1 MASLKRQLRKILAS
15 KVSYGQ
21 SKHIGNRD
29 GSAEHKIYSSSTF
42 QIYQKVGIRYIEYIM
57 ENEPDCRSLQ
67 SAYDKGYA
75 RQYIENLMEQG
86 KSPFTIAQARS
97 ALAKIHNKSG
107 LEICPTIPMRH
118 AREIT
123 RSRKPVER
131 DLKMQE
137 SHRDLYTCARNCG
150 LRRRELENLRARD
163 IIIKPDNTVCIHV
176 RNGKGGKQRE
186 VTCLSG
192 CEDIWKRL
200 KENTAPNA
208 RVFAPTRNTSLHRCR
223 AEFARCM
230 YDQIK
235 QPIEDIRGKRIQVSD
250 EQRGR
255 SYVFPAV
262 YKTKDGREFDRQ
274 ALIAV
279 SIQLG
284 HGITRADT
292 IVNHYLWT

>member
-29 GSAEHKIYSSSTF
+29 GSVEQKIYSSSTF
-42 QIYQKVGIRYIEYIM
+42 QIYQKVGTRYIAYIT
-57 ENEPDCRSLQ
+57 EHDAGCRSLQ

-75 RQYIENLMEQG
+75 RKYIEDLIEQG

-97 ALAKIHNKSG
+97 ALAKIHNRSG
-107 LEICPTIPMRH
+107 LEICPTIPVRH

-150 LRRRELENLRARD
+150 LRRRELENLRAQD
-163 IIIKPDNTVCIHV
+163 IVIKPDNTVCIHV

-186 VTCLSG
+186 VTCLAG

-200 KENTAPNA
+200 KENTAQNA
-208 RVFAPTRNTSLHRCR
+208 RVFASTRNTSLHRCR

-235 QPIEDIRGKRIQVSD
+235 QPLEDIRGQRIQVSD
-250 EQRGR
+250 QQRGR

-262 YKTKDGREFDRQ
+262 YKTKDGKEFDRQ

-279 SIQLG
+279 SMQLG
-284 HGITRADT
+284 HGISRSDLV
-292 IVNHYLWT
+292 VNHYLWT